1 MLYKPLDRSTT
12 RARGGERQE
21 ERKHNGE
28 RTPGIVSNISH
39 VYIYTR
45 KFSAVRRMIAQLT
58 IIAGGIP
65 EESGGVAA
73 NGCVPTLNLV
83 QRPARPTPVA
93 RRARKFN

>member
-1 MLYKPLDRSTT
+1 
-12 RARGGERQE
+12 
-21 ERKHNGE
+21 
-28 RTPGIVSNISH
+28 
-39 VYIYTR
+39 
-45 KFSAVRRMIAQLT
+45 MIAQLT